1 MNFRKSL
8 VSLAAVLALS
18 NMVMADDT
26 ATYIPL
32 SSKTADSMWSLFGVN
47 GFSTGVASVVT
58 TGSSNFSA
66 NLVATTE
73 TSTTDD
79 LATAAASG
87 LLSLQALN
95 STGSFGTGLAIGVNT
110 SAVVLDGTEQ
120 VRTMYVKVGDN
131 EPNVKIDYKASLENA
146 PFEIILNDTTYNGTI
161 NQAFTWS
168 QAPTLATGSLTS
180 VSSGTDRSAIAEVLD
195 FKFSDN
201 PVDPKYFA
209 FATDLN
215 TTGQTASFYNF
226 NAAIQQWEVYQKG
239 APTNAQDFT
248 SFAAGKAY
256 WGRADLTDSLG
267 ALTNDSD
274 GAVGLVLGTATN
286 SGLPDATRF
295 GAAGTNPLTS
305 GWNMV
310 AFDDDKSFIR
320 HAPTGLV
327 ISDANGSI
335 LKFTDDSGLNA
346 VQVPQT
352 TVTGIVPADIVAIN
366 RTIESGKLRGVIPA
380 SFNIKVYATG
390 TANQLVVVSD
400 KQFTVSDVGTNSL
413 DDVTTMLGNNPY
425 ISGLK
430 TTAVADLNDSF
441 PATSVYGEYMLG
453 LDVLTRENAGGDG
466 AVDDNISSSTGGFAK
481 MTFKEPDFTEQ
492 ISITT
497 AGTQTLAQFKTNVE
511 ASANTIYKA
520 TQIDVNND
528 GAATGDLMIVANDQA
543 FSVKDDTYSRI
554 FKYVAAAGSVTVD
567 IGSGTAVAIGGADT
581 IATAAFNIDGSASGV
596 ANFFA
601 GAADATTIV
610 AVSNDKSVFD
620 VKDAASG
627 TVDILSP
634 LSSVDSNLSKGAVN
648 GVYSLDN
655 IARLAVGQVSKTL
668 TFITP
673 TNTDSNLSTAGSD
686 FNISINDNVGL
697 TGTLVNAASGA
708 LDTYDELVA
717 FLDLLVTT
725 TNTHAQALGIHASAS
740 HSYEIPVG
748 TLGTD
753 KLGSATTIATKFIL
767 AGVDVESFDLN
778 MSASTADSYTTDGN
792 NTIDPGAG
800 DLVAD
805 LKANTWASPDY
816 AIYGP
821 LYTLNEAGFAASAIL
836 KASTETNATTGTIVW
851 DSIDITRNENDWFLN
866 NEFSLFNIHN
876 NNGYWVY
883 LDPVVA
889 STLAI
894 TSATLGTPAYSYY
907 FSNDSTTTPKYA
919 TTNRIESAG
928 LTVSISNLND
938 TTNGNAGSA
947 YANVG
952 GENVQLVRSGTTN
965 SFTANIGSY
974 SLKSLTPQ
982 SGPVSINI
990 RAVNGKGVAVSS
1002 TALVSLDYEAPTD
1015 VVATITNGVDITLTA
1030 QGMDA
1035 DSNFF
1040 AFNTFIPEVQSV
1052 RDAAIATGG
1061 TGEAIASADGNATFN
1076 ACKKT
1081 SFGDDT
1087 TYRIVA
1093 ADGAKNASNYSA
1105 ATQIIYS
1112 NTISGAD
1119 LLTHTAGNTTQ
1130 AAGVLYDTN
1139 CSIVT
1144 DNSASTTYNAGV
1156 SLETLTNLQTSK
1168 MTYVPIANVNFTTDL
1183 NWIANFAING
1193 STTGVIQVKFVSSY
1207 ASKSFYVAYDSKL
1220 YKGTF
1225 PATQPAADG
1234 STIDGAAIPMTLITG
1249 ANTAI
1254 AP

>member
-18 NMVMADDT
+18 NTVMADDT

-32 SSKTADSMWSLFGVN
+32 SSTTADSMWSLFGVN
-47 GFSTGVASVVT
+47 GFSTGVASAVT

-110 SAVVLDGTEQ
+110 SAIVFDGTEQ

-161 NQAFTWS
+161 NQASTWS
-168 QAPTLATGSLTS
+168 QAPTLSTGSLTA
-180 VSSGTDRSAIAEVLD
+180 VASGTDRSAIAEVLD

-226 NAAIQQWEVYQKG
+226 NATIQQWEVYQKG
-239 APTNAQDFT
+239 APANAQDFT

-256 WGRADLTDSLG
+256 WGRADLVDSLG
-267 ALTNDSD
+267 ALTNDAD
-274 GAVGLVLGTATN
+274 GAVGLVLGTAVN
-286 SGLPDATRF
+286 SGGIPLATRF

-310 AFDDDKSFIR
+310 SFDDSKSFIR
-320 HAPTGLV
+320 HAPTGLI
-327 ISDANGSI
+327 ISDANLSTFT
-335 LKFTDDSGLNA
+335 FTDDSGLNA
-346 VQVPQT
+346 IQVPAMSS
-352 TVTGIVPADIVAIN
+352 PIVAADVAAVN
-366 RTIESGKLRGVIPA
+366 RTIESAKLRGVIPA
-380 SFNIKVYATG
+380 SFNLKVYATG
-390 TANQLVVVSD
+390 TANQLVVLSD
-400 KQFTVSDVGTNSL
+400 KQFTVSATGNTADK
-413 DDVTTMLGNNPY
+413 VTTMLGTNPY

-430 TTAVADLNDSF
+430 TTAVLDLNASF
-441 PATSVYGEYMLG
+441 PATSVYGEYMLA
-453 LDVLTRENAGGDG
+453 LDVLTNENAGGNG
-466 AVDDNISSSTGGFAK
+466 AVDDNISGLLGGFAK
-481 MTFKEPDFTEQ
+481 MTFKDGDATEQ
-492 ISITT
+492 INITST
-497 AGTQTLAQFKTNVE
+497 GTQTLAQFKTNVE
-511 ASANTIYKA
+511 ASATTAYIA
-520 TQIDVNND
+520 TQIDINND
-528 GAATGDLMIVANDQA
+528 GAATGDLMLVANDQA

-554 FKYVAAAGSVTVD
+554 FKYAAAAGSVTVD
-567 IGSGTAVAIGGADT
+567 IGSGTAVSIGGADS
-581 IATAAFNIDGSASGV
+581 TAVAAAKIDGGISGV
-596 ANFFA
+596 ANFYA

-610 AVSNDKSVFD
+610 AVSNDKSIFD

-627 TVDILSP
+627 TIDILSP

-648 GVYSLDN
+648 GVYSIDN
-655 IARLAVGQVSKTL
+655 IARTDVGQVSIALTL
-668 TFITP
+668 TSS
-673 TNTDSNLSTAGSD
+673 TDGNISNAVGDL
-686 FNISINDNVGL
+686 NISINNLAGQI
-697 TGTLVNAASGA
+697 GTAVAGPV
-708 LDTYDELVA
+708 DTYAELIT

-725 TNTHAQALGIHASAS
+725 TNTYAQGLGIHASAS
-740 HSYEIPVG
+740 HSYELPVG
-748 TLGTD
+748 TLGSD
-753 KLGSATTIATKFIL
+753 SLGNSTTIDTKFIL
-767 AGVDVESFDLN
+767 AGVDVSSFDVNL
-778 MSASTADSYTTDGN
+778 STTGEAYTVTGSN
-792 NTIDPGAG
+792 NVDPGAG

-821 LYTLNEAGFAASAIL
+821 LYTLNEAGYTASAVL
-836 KASTETNATTGTIVW
+836 KASTEMNATTGTIVW

-866 NEFSLFNIHN
+866 NEYSLFNVHN

-889 STLAI
+889 STLDV

-938 TTNGNAGSA
+938 TTNGSAGSA

-974 SLKSLTPQ
+974 SLKSLSPQ
-982 SGPVSINI
+982 HGPVSINI

-1002 TALVSLDYEAPTD
+1002 SALVSLDYEAPTD

-1040 AFNTFIPEVQSV
+1040 AFNTYIPEVQSV

-1081 SFGDDT
+1081 TFGDDT

-1130 AAGVLYDTN
+1130 AAGILYDTN
-1139 CSIVT
+1139 CSILT

-1156 SLETLTNLQTSK
+1156 SLETLTNLQTTK

-1193 STTGVIQVKFVSSY
+1193 STTGVMQVKFVSSY
-1207 ASKSFYVAYDSKL
+1207 ASKSFYVEYDSKL

-1225 PATQPAADG
+1225 PATQPAADA
-1234 STIDGAAIPMTLITG
+1234 STIDGAAISMTLITG
-1249 ANTAI
+1249 ANTSI